1 MLWNLGMEWL
11 MIAVAIVAI
20 LSFVVALALDAVVKE
35 EGFGATGNA
44 VIITVGFFFAIF
56 TLNTLGHRMVSLNHA
71 VSTGLF
77 GAFICFSVLMV
88 VKGVLKRIL

>member
-1 MLWNLGMEWL
+1 MLWNIGTEWL

-20 LSFVVALALDAVVKE
+20 LSFVIALALDAVVKE
-35 EGFGATGNA
+35 EGFGATGNT

-56 TLNTLGHRMVSLNHA
+56 TFNTFGYRMANLNHA

-88 VKGVLKRIL
+88 LKGLLNRIL